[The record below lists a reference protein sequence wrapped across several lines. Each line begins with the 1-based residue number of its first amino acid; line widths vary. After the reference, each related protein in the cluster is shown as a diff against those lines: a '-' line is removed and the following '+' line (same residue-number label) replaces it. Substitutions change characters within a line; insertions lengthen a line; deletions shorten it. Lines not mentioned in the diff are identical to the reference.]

1 MKNETPKKGVATDF
15 VVPEAFLHS
24 IWRFKLF
31 KLEALCSSSGEKI
44 QMLHG
49 GTQNLSAGPDFFNAK
64 IKIGNQ
70 LWVGNVEMHVKSS
83 DWYAHKHER
92 DPNYDNVIL
101 HVVWEYDV
109 PIFRKNNEEIST
121 LILQNFVLSETLEN
135 FKELFRKKQRWILC
149 EKDISS
155 ISSLYMRAW
164 LTRLYTER
172 LERKTEEIAVLLS
185 ATKNN
190 WEAVLFVLLAKN
202 FGTVLNGGAFL
213 NMARS
218 FDFSVLR
225 KLQKKE
231 SGIETLLM
239 GQAGFF
245 EKNVED
251 AHFIACRNEYRYLQK
266 KFCLQPVFNKQ
277 FQFFRTRPSNF
288 PTLRISQLAELYQGH
303 PHLFSEVLQRA
314 SLEEFYDLLQTSAS
328 EYWDTHYVFGS
339 PSKKRRKKISKSF
352 VDLLVVNTVVPLKFA
367 YGFFQKSSSFEG
379 LEILIQSVKPESN
392 SIIEHFKNL
401 GVEVLS
407 ALESQ
412 SLLELKNHYCD
423 SKKCLECS
431 IGIKILKE
439 TSENIVV

>member
-1 MKNETPKKGVATDF
+1 MKNETPKKGVATGF
-15 VVPEAFLHS
+15 VIPEAFLHS

-31 KLEALCSSSGEKI
+31 KTEALCSSSGEKI

-83 DWYAHKHER
+83 DWYAHKHEK

-155 ISSLYMRAW
+155 ISSFYMRAW

-172 LERKTEEIAVLLS
+172 LERKTKEIAVLLS
-185 ATKNN
+185 ATKND

-231 SGIETLLM
+231 SG
-239 GQAGFF
+239 
-245 EKNVED
+245 
-251 AHFIACRNEYRYLQK
+251 
-266 KFCLQPVFNKQ
+266 
-277 FQFFRTRPSNF
+277 
-288 PTLRISQLAELYQGH
+288 
-303 PHLFSEVLQRA
+303 
-314 SLEEFYDLLQTSAS
+314 TS
-328 EYWDTHYVFGS
+328 D
-339 PSKKRRKKISKSF
+339 
-352 VDLLVVNTVVPLKFA
+352 
-367 YGFFQKSSSFEG
+367 Q
-379 LEILIQSVKPESN
+379 
-392 SIIEHFKNL
+392 
-401 GVEVLS
+401 
-407 ALESQ
+407 
-412 SLLELKNHYCD
+412 
-423 SKKCLECS
+423 
-431 IGIKILKE
+431 
-439 TSENIVV
+439 

>member
-1 MKNETPKKGVATDF
+1 MKNETPKKGVATGF
-15 VVPEAFLHS
+15 VIPEAFLHS

-31 KLEALCSSSGEKI
+31 KTEALCSSSGEKI

-70 LWVGNVEMHVKSS
+70 LWAGNVEMHVKSS
-83 DWYAHKHER
+83 DWYAHKHEK

-155 ISSLYMRAW
+155 ISSFYMRAW

-185 ATKNN
+185 ATKND

-251 AHFIACRNEYRYLQK
+251 AHFIACRKEYQYLQK

-277 FQFFRTRPSNF
+277 FQYFRTRPSNF
-288 PTLRISQLAELYQGH
+288 PTLRISQLSELYQGH

-314 SLEEFYDLLQTSAS
+314 GLEEFYDLFQTSAS

-392 SIIEHFKNL
+392 SIIEHFKKL
-401 GVEVLS
+401 GVEVFS

-431 IGIKILKE
+431 IGIQLLKE

>member
-1 MKNETPKKGVATDF
+1 
-15 VVPEAFLHS
+15 
-24 IWRFKLF
+24 
-31 KLEALCSSSGEKI
+31 
-44 QMLHG
+44 
-49 GTQNLSAGPDFFNAK
+49 
-64 IKIGNQ
+64 
-70 LWVGNVEMHVKSS
+70 MHVKSS